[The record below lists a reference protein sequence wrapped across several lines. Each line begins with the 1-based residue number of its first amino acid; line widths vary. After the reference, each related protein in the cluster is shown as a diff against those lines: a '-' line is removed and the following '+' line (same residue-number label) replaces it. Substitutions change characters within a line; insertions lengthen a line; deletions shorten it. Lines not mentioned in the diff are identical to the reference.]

1 MLEAELGKAALEEF
15 LKSEAKLKEV
25 GRKLNVSEAND
36 ILAAIGYGDISTSVV
51 VNKVREQELQEGVAK
66 KGYPIPTQPEKP
78 SNIGSLGGLL
88 HHLAKC
94 CQPVPGEEIVGVV
107 TRGSGIA

>member
-1 MLEAELGKAALEEF
+1 MPLT
-15 LKSEAKLKEV
+15 KS
-25 GRKLNVSEAND
+25 
-36 ILAAIGYGDISTSVV
+36 
-51 VNKVREQELQEGVAK
+51 
-66 KGYPIPTQPEKP
+66 IPTLPLHTPKP

-107 TRGSGIA
+107 TRGSGIAVHRTDCNNVLKADADRQMAVDWSHDRNSAYPAGLQVECLDRVWYRRRYLKKAF